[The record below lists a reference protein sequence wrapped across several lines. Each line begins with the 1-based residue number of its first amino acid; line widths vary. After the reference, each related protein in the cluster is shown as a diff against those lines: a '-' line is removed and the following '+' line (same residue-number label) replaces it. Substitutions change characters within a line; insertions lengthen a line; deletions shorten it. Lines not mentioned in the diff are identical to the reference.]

1 LQIIAKGSQISDDKR
16 ILERKVMETVFEFN
30 KARYVEVIAAE
41 LKCSLDKARS
51 LMEQGLALNVSDDV
65 EQIADTI
72 ILNNL

>member
-1 LQIIAKGSQISDDKR
+1 
-16 ILERKVMETVFEFN
+16 METVFEFN